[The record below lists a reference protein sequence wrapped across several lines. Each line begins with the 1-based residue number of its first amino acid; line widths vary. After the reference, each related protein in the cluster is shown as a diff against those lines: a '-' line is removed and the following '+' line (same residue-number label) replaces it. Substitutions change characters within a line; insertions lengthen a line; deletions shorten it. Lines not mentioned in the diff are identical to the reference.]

1 MPPSPASTS
10 PGAPTAAGA
19 PSVSRASWE
28 ELLTAVLDG
37 QAPLDLVAQPIV
49 DLVTGDVAGYELL
62 SRFGWPLTARDA
74 DAGLA
79 ATPPPDRWFAAAGR
93 LGLAG
98 DLTVAVLTRA
108 LEIRAGVPD
117 RMFCTVNVGPEHLAD
132 PRVREVLDVDLERV
146 VVELTE
152 HSGAEPTP
160 ELADALAALR
170 ARGALIA
177 VDDVGSGYAGL
188 AQLLA
193 VGPEIVKLDRRLTAD
208 VGSDRRRQELVRSLR
223 DLSVRLGAVLLAEGV
238 ETYAECEALVRLG
251 VPLGQGYFL
260 GVPAQPWQPVTTEV
274 RQWIRAVSRR
284 ARADE
289 SVGPL
294 VRPFGDTSLLA
305 AGPEVWVVR
314 DLDGHPAAM
323 VWRGHAG
330 QLLTAPAVA
339 VRDDLPV
346 GDVLRRSL
354 ARPEPERWAPLA
366 VVDEAGSLLGWVD
379 LGEVVTRVAGAGEG
393 ARGEPRPPGIPRPR
407 SG

>member
-1 MPPSPASTS
+1 
-10 PGAPTAAGA
+10 
-19 PSVSRASWE
+19 
-28 ELLTAVLDG
+28 VLEG
-37 QAPLDLVAQPIV
+37 RAPLDLVAQPIV
-49 DLVTGDVAGYELL
+49 DLTTGDVSGYELL
-62 SRFGWPLTARDA
+62 SRFGWPDTATGGD
-74 DAGLA
+74 LA
-79 ATPPPDRWFAAAGR
+79 ATPSPDRWFAAAAR
-93 LGLAG
+93 LGLAA

-117 RMFCTVNVGPEHLAD
+117 RMFVTVNVGPEVLAD

-160 ELADALAALR
+160 ELADGLAALR

-188 AQLLA
+188 AQLLV

-260 GVPAQPWQPVTTEV
+260 GAPAPPWQPVATEV
-274 RQWIRAVSRR
+274 RQWIRAISRR
-284 ARADE
+284 VRADE
-289 SVGPL
+289 SVSPL

-314 DLDGHPAAM
+314 DLDGRPAAM

-330 QLLTAPAVA
+330 QLLTAPAA
-339 VRDDLPV
+339 VIRDDLPV
-346 GDVLRRSL
+346 GDVLRRAL

-366 VVDEAGSLLGWVD
+366 VVDETGGLLGWVD
-379 LGEVVTRVAGAGEG
+379 LGEVVTRAAGAGEG
-393 ARGEPRPPGIPRPR
+393 PRGEPRPPGIPRPR